1 MSRLFG
7 SPLVPLRLA
16 GVLLIAMPLHAAP
29 MQAGPRPS
37 ASNELQEAGQRFQP
51 LWSARGMVASQEGRA
66 SAAGAAILRQ
76 GGNAVDGAVATA
88 FALAVTLPQA
98 GNLGGGGFLVL
109 WLPGHSPARGRGCLG
124 MVPVGQPPG
133 ATPSQAGSAAHPA
146 GRAGAP
152 AGDGPELRLGTGT
165 AVAVNFRETAPAA
178 ARADLFLRGDG
189 SVDRQ
194 RATRSLQSTAV
205 PGSVAGLLLAQRCYG
220 RLPLQAVMAPAITLA
235 ERGVAVDR
243 ELADSLTAAL
253 PLLAADPTSRALYL
267 RPAGRGAEPA
277 ASLGAAEAVH
287 RFRSPAPQ
295 VSSGADAPLRPA
307 TPSAS
312 VAVGVPGRSP
322 RSPSAAG
329 LGRATA
335 SPNGTGSPHPV
346 PSLATGQPPASLEP
360 PGLHGATAPPAAAG
374 TPPSAMASATP
385 QPRGPGSA
393 PHALRALQAG
403 ETLRQPELA
412 ATLRGIARQGEAGFY
427 RGPVAAALV
436 ELMRQRGGLIRS
448 ADLATYRAE
457 LVRPLAGRFR
467 DHPVLSMPPPG
478 GGLTLL
484 QLLGLLDPADL
495 AASGAGSAATLHQLT
510 EAMNL
515 AYRDRNAWLGDPAS
529 MASPPPDLLD
539 PAYLDQL
546 RRSIDPRRHRPAAAI
561 AAPPPPRRE
570 SVNTTHLSV
579 ADHEGGLVALTTTL
593 NFAYGNGVTVPG
605 AGFLLNNEMDDFSA
619 APGRPNSFGLVQGE
633 ANAIRPGRRPL
644 SSMAPTLVFRPDG
657 TPWLA
662 TGSPGGSRI
671 ITTVAQVL
679 LQRIVWGSNLATAVA
694 APRIHSQL
702 WPDRLSLEEGISPDT
717 RRLLEAMGHLTQ
729 PSAAM
734 GAANSVEVLA
744 PVGSGSLGVVDP
756 RRGRTLAV
764 GEMSSPPW

>member
-1 MSRLFG
+1 V
-7 SPLVPLRLA
+7 SPFLVFPRVAMRLA
-16 GVLLIAMPLHAAP
+16 GFLLIAIPFHTAST
-29 MQAGPRPS
+29 QAVPRPS
-37 ASNELQEAGQRFQP
+37 GPPQTAASLSLGAARTLAPTPAPALNELQETAQRFHP

-66 SAAGAAILRQ
+66 SEAGAAILRQ

-98 GNLGGGGFLVL
+98 GNLGGGGFLLL
-109 WLPGHSPARGRGCLG
+109 WLPGESPARARGCLG
-124 MVPVGQPPG
+124 PKV
-133 ATPSQAGSAAHPA
+133 S
-146 GRAGAP
+146 
-152 AGDGPELRLGTGT
+152 GPERPIGQGF

-220 RLPLQAVMAPAITLA
+220 RLPLQAVMAPAIALA
-235 ERGVAVDR
+235 ERGVPVDR
-243 ELADSLTAAL
+243 ELADSLTAGL
-253 PLLAADPTSRALYL
+253 PLLAADPTSRALFL
-267 RPAGRGAEPA
+267 RPAGRSARPP
-277 ASLGAAEAVH
+277 V
-287 RFRSPAPQ
+287 SPAT
-295 VSSGADAPLRPA
+295 R
-307 TPSAS
+307 S
-312 VAVGVPGRSP
+312 VAAAVG
-322 RSPSAAG
+322 
-329 LGRATA
+329 
-335 SPNGTGSPHPV
+335 
-346 PSLATGQPPASLEP
+346 
-360 PGLHGATAPPAAAG
+360 APP
-374 TPPSAMASATP
+374 P
-385 QPRGPGSA
+385 
-393 PHALRALQAG
+393 LRALQPG
-403 ETLRQPELA
+403 ETLRQPALA
-412 ATLRGIARQGEAGFY
+412 ATLRRIARQGEAGFY

-436 ELMRQRGGLIRS
+436 ALMRQRGGLIRS
-448 ADLATYRAE
+448 ADLAAYRAQ
-457 LVRPLAGRFR
+457 LVQPLAASFR
-467 DHPVLSMPPPG
+467 GHPVVAMPPPG

-484 QLLGLLDPADL
+484 QLLGLLEPFDL
-495 AASGAGSAATLHQLT
+495 AASGAGSAASLHRLT

-515 AYRDRNAWLGDPAS
+515 AYRDRNTWLGDPAS
-529 MASPPPDLLD
+529 MATPPPDLLD

-546 RRSIDPRRHRPAAAI
+546 RRSIDPQRHRPATTI
-561 AAPPPPRRE
+561 ASAPPLRRE

-579 ADHEGGLVALTTTL
+579 ADRHGGLVALTTTL

-605 AGFLLNNEMDDFSA
+605 AGFLLNNEMDDFTA

-633 ANAIRPGRRPL
+633 ANAITPGRRPL

-702 WPDRLSLEEGISPDT
+702 WPDRLSLEEGFSPDT
-717 RRLLEAMGHLTQ
+717 RRLLEAMGHITQ

-744 PVGSGSLGVVDP
+744 PLGSGSLGVVDL
-756 RRGRTLAV
+756 RRGRTVAE
-764 GEMSSPPW
+764 GE